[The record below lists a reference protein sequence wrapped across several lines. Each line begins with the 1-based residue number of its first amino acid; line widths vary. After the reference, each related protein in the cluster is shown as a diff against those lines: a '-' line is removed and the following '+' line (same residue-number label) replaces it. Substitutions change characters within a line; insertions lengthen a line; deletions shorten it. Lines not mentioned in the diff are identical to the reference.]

1 MQFNFL
7 ETLLRILESGEK
19 IDTPTKA
26 TVLRLIGNLCCFK
39 ESAIYV
45 GSNSSINFFE
55 IFLNELR
62 SYGQNRP
69 FNYK

>member
-45 GSNSSINFFE
+45 GSNSSINFFN
-55 IFLNELR
+55 I
-62 SYGQNRP
+62 
-69 FNYK
+69 YK